1 MVEAPVIQHI
11 GFSCSL
17 TGQASHT
24 RAHQPP
30 KKHMSLFLSDSKS
43 KKHHSFKYFLD
54 LLKLKINT
62 LVMLLPYL
70 SLQFKEPFFSV
81 SRWYINI
88 SLLKK
93 CSGLIKMNQKG
104 DFRQEFSILLQK
116 AALSRLKESTNNPI
130 FCCGFPGV
138 SPWSLLVFELLQWNF
153 CEGESDALRLAE
165 GMPILNASRD
175 VDANRN
181 IAKIK
186 VCLHLDT

>member
-24 RAHQPP
+24 RSHQHP
-30 KKHMSLFLSDSKS
+30 KEHMSLFLSDSKS

-54 LLKLKINT
+54 LLKLQINT
-62 LVMLLPYL
+62 LVMLLPYWVY
-70 SLQFKEPFFSV
+70 SLKNHFSV
-81 SRWYINI
+81 SRWNINI
-88 SLLKK
+88 SLFKKK

-130 FCCGFPGV
+130 FCCGFPGI

-165 GMPILNASRD
+165 GMPILNASRN

-186 VCLHLDT
+186 ICLHLDT